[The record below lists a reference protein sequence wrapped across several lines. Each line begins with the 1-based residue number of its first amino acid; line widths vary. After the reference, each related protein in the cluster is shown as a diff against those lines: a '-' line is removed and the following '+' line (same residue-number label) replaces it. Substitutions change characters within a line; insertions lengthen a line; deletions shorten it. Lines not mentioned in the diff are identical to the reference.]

1 VKPIEKLVCKYH
13 KKEPMDKEWIQLYCF
28 TENTYMNHYGIERN
42 SYNSYEK
49 YLYPYITNFV
59 EFVEHEHHIFA
70 VHDQLEL
77 PYEYEFEQFAKP
89 LETLFIAKY
98 NSYYLIRTYSNNNR
112 EPKKPLHLE
121 KMPELSSISFLFV
134 EYYHPGMKDI
144 VEINIPNGY
153 YLEGNEILSPAFVHR
168 MLEMMN
174 IYYQFDLEYEIRFL
188 DHTMTPQIL
197 RSDEYL
203 EIKQDH
209 YERKSVHTHQS
220 VKEKDCECKKKDL
233 EDIDMEIIENEDTET
248 TSIIQDS
255 SSENSDI
262 EEVYLGYWTGWL
274 PFW

>member
-1 VKPIEKLVCKYH
+1 MTLDNIVAFFEKIPNYARIFAFFVFHWCRLFMNWCYIHCVKPIEKLVCKYH

-89 LETLFIAKY
+89 LE
-98 NSYYLIRTYSNNNR
+98 
-112 EPKKPLHLE
+112 
-121 KMPELSSISFLFV
+121 
-134 EYYHPGMKDI
+134 YYHPGMKDI

-203 EIKQDH
+203 EIKQEH
-209 YERKSVHTHQS
+209 YERKSVHTQQS

-233 EDIDMEIIENEDTET
+233 EDIDIDMEIIENEDTET

-255 SSENSDI
+255 SSEDSDI